1 MLMTLPLTYCSAIV
15 ATYPTFLHCFHFPP
29 ALLQPFPTKIIIS
42 VYRPMPLRL
51 PVTIIAS
58 SYKVHR
64 VFSPSNAHSA
74 RQKETTSATFT
85 KPTPTPPHTHT
96 HTHTYAHRLHV
107 VDRVCYLLLHHLHTN
122 THTHTDR
129 HIHLKLNSR
138 RETRP
143 RSGQPSSRRSAFQHL
158 SLFLPILFS
167 DCDCLRRERIQSFI
181 VQ

>member
-1 MLMTLPLTYCSAIV
+1 
-15 ATYPTFLHCFHFPP
+15 
-29 ALLQPFPTKIIIS
+29 
-42 VYRPMPLRL
+42 MPLRL

-85 KPTPTPPHTHT
+85 KPTPTHPHTHT

-143 RSGQPSSRRSAFQHL
+143 QSGQPSSRRSAFQHL

-181 VQ
+181 VLTIKRVDT

>member
-85 KPTPTPPHTHT
+85 KPTPTHPHTHT
-96 HTHTYAHRLHV
+96 DT
-107 VDRVCYLLLHHLHTN
+107 
-122 THTHTDR
+122 

-143 RSGQPSSRRSAFQHL
+143 QSGQPSSRRSAFQHL

-181 VQ
+181 VLK